1 MFLVKFLNN
10 IKLTFKICLIVFL
23 SLSFTYSQQ
32 ITIRDSETNEILSDV
47 AVFNESR
54 DKSTL
59 SDINGNA
66 NLDLFSTETK
76 LYFQIL
82 GYSLLEILVKDIENG
97 STILL
102 YPEDQN
108 LDEVILSVA
117 RLSLIHI

>member
-23 SLSFTYSQQ
+23 SLSFAYSQQ
-32 ITIRDSETNEILSDV
+32 ITIRDGETNEILSDV

-82 GYSLLEILVKDIENG
+82 GYSLLEILQL
-97 STILL
+97 LL
-102 YPEDQN
+102 YM
-108 LDEVILSVA
+108 IL
-117 RLSLIHI
+117 